1 MSEDDSSMEKVEPR
15 VQGTEMIADTAIKA
29 DSPIRKKEED
39 LLGRNRMAARV
50 AEVVNSSCGSEN
62 PCDESLVV
70 GIEGGWGSGKTSFI
84 NLILENLKPEK
95 PKLSKALIIEFN
107 PWNFSDQNEL
117 VTNFFQSIVNG
128 LESDKTLKGNPF
140 ETIRKIKRYFPKLL
154 EQSSVSFGVPFLNI
168 DLNLEGINGDPLK
181 KQKEEIDRLLKKIGK
196 TVLIV
201 IDDIDRLDAQE
212 TRLVFKL
219 VRMTAN
225 FANTVFILAYDR
237 GKVGEMISEKGIR
250 GEEFLKKIVQLPFP
264 LPRVDQQ
271 DLFQI
276 LFGELEEIIGNFDEK
291 HWDEKGRERWWN
303 LFNFGLKRLFPTVRD
318 IRRYVNSLRLDL
330 EIVAAEEVNPVD
342 FLGIEAIRVF
352 APDVYFAMAAEKRVF
367 AFPAADIMHGMRDSI
382 DAAAGWLPAIPG
394 TLDSEARKGICEE
407 IIGENSPPGLENSVR
422 EIVKQLFP
430 QVRDLYPDEK
440 HVDYA
445 EGEWSN
451 QLRVCSGDVFEKYF
465 SLAVVS
471 GILSE
476 KEFKIF
482 LERID
487 DYSASLKRLEKLQE
501 DELWVLFE
509 RLYGSL
515 SELDDQ
521 RLEKLLVVVLDFA
534 ENFEDRPFSLQSVNT
549 RTHELARHVLG
560 RIEKERRVEF
570 MSKILDSTKSVYRS
584 TWLVKEMNEEIRN
597 SGEGSPHG
605 EPPLSEGEV
614 ASLKRACT
622 EKMKRAAKDGSLAN
636 NPKLAYVLARWK
648 EWESREAVKDYV
660 AKLLETDDGL
670 FRFLRA
676 YFSVD
681 GEIIHKELIEEF
693 VDIAELDERVGRFD
707 EDSLDVDKAVTIR
720 SYKNFPNRRRLPKR

>member
-1 MSEDDSSMEKVEPR
+1 MSMEKIESSVLD
-15 VQGTEMIADTAIKA
+15 TEMTADTAIKA
-29 DSPIRKKEED
+29 DSPIRKKEKD
-39 LLGRNRMAARV
+39 LLGRDRMAARV
-50 AEVVNSSCGSEN
+50 AEVVNFSCGSEN

-70 GIEGGWGSGKTSFI
+70 GIEGEWGSGKTSFI
-84 NLILENLKPEK
+84 NLILENLKPKETE
-95 PKLSKALIIEFN
+95 LSKALIIEFN

-117 VTNFFQSIVNG
+117 VTDFFQSIVNG
-128 LESDKTLKGNPF
+128 LESDKTLEGNPF

-154 EQSSVSFGVPFLNI
+154 ERSSVSFGVPFLNV

-382 DAAAGWLPAIPG
+382 DATAGWLPAIPG
-394 TLDSEARKGICEE
+394 TLDLEARRKICEK
-407 IIGENSPPGLENSVR
+407 IIGENSPLGLENSVR

-430 QVRDLYPDEK
+430 QVRDLYSDKK
-440 HVDYA
+440 HVNYA
-445 EGEWSN
+445 EEEWSN
-451 QLRVCSGDVFEKYF
+451 QLRVCSGDVFDKYF

-482 LERID
+482 LEGID

-501 DELWVLFE
+501 DELWVLLK

-515 SELDDQ
+515 AGLDDK
-521 RLEKLLVVVLDFA
+521 RLEKLLVFVLDFT
-534 ENFEDRPFSLQSVNT
+534 ENFEDRPFSLQSINA
-549 RTHELARHVLG
+549 RTYELARHVLG
-560 RIEKERRVEF
+560 RIEKGRRVEF
-570 MSKILDSTKSVYRS
+570 MSKILDLTKSIYRPI
-584 TWLVKEMNEEIRN
+584 WFVWGMKEEIREYEERKSLN
-597 SGEGSPHG
+597 EPLFSREEVSGLNGIC
-605 EPPLSEGEV
+605 V
-614 ASLKRACT
+614 KKIKKAS
-622 EKMKRAAKDGSLAN
+622 KDGSLADS
-636 NPKLAYVLARWK
+636 PRLAYVLSRWK
-648 EWESREAVKDYV
+648 EWESEEAVKNYV
-660 AKLLETDDGL
+660 AELLKTDDGL
-670 FRFLRA
+670 FRFLIA
-676 YFSVD
+676 YSSAD
-681 GEIIHKELIEEF
+681 KEIIHKELIEEF
-693 VDIAELDERVGRFD
+693 VDIAELDERVGQFD
-707 EDSLDVDKAVTIR
+707 EDSLDVGKAVIMKL
-720 SYKNFPNRRRLPKR
+720 YKNFSNRR